1 MGNFHLLVTG
11 DYWHQDFQSVLQR
24 TRNVAITFVPLDAC
38 LQQSQS
44 EGNLDLVVVAAAR
57 RDQFSAQA
65 IEQLRESCF
74 PTPVIALLGSW
85 TEGEV
90 RSGTPWM
97 GIPRVYW
104 HQWPALFAWFEFQ
117 QSAGSQTGWQ
127 LPATASIGDRIR
139 HDTAANLPSLIA
151 PSGISETVGISA
163 LTSDSFLALADA
175 VHALGGIPAWLEQ
188 MEWNALDPISS
199 KLVCVDADGW
209 SPALEQRI
217 QWIDSFLPDANLIV
231 TANFPRQSDVE
242 LLHAAGVAEVV
253 SKPFELAGL
262 AAILEKLR
270 TQSPA

>member
-1 MGNFHLLVTG
+1 MGNFNLLVTG

-24 TRNVAITFVPLDAC
+24 TGSAAITFIPLDAC
-38 LQQSQS
+38 LQHSQS
-44 EGNLDLVVVAAAR
+44 DGSLDLVVIAAAR

-65 IEQLRESCF
+65 IEQLRECFF

-90 RSGTPWM
+90 RSGTPWL

-104 HQWPALFAWFEFQ
+104 HQWPALFAWFEHQ
-117 QSAGSQTGWQ
+117 RSADSQAGWQ

-139 HDTAANLPSLIA
+139 HDTAANLPGLTT
-151 PSGISETVGISA
+151 PEGISETVGISA

-175 VHALGGIPAWLEQ
+175 VHTLGGIPAWLEQ
-188 MEWNALDPISS
+188 LEWNALDPIAT

-209 SPALEQRI
+209 SPALKQRI
-217 QWIDSFLPDANLIV
+217 QWIDSFLPDARMIV

-242 LLHAAGVAEVV
+242 QLHAAGVAEVV

-270 TQSPA
+270 DRSPA